1 MLENKTEVADL
12 PIQKTLPGL
21 TRNSVLITENELHAL
36 VSTYMYCVV
45 VNFLFQVIFIFPLF
59 WGMVM
64 YANEFKTK
72 GKPKLTEIKNELQH
86 ICL

>member
-36 VSTYMYCVV
+36 VSTYMYVLQKAV
-45 VNFLFQVIFIFPLF
+45 YF
-59 WGMVM
+59 W
-64 YANEFKTK
+64 YSQ
-72 GKPKLTEIKNELQH
+72 KLE
-86 ICL
+86 